1 MYKIYLFR
9 FIMVPQQDKYN
20 FFSFSFDTQLLLQ
33 LFFQNKKKMYEDTT
47 SNMSLVHKYMIKT
60 MNVFYRKHILIEKK
74 LIFYSVSFS
83 KLLVKNLYN
92 RFGIIYWLILFRQ
105 TYPESYDWFTQWT
118 FETDFSKDYERKE
131 LEGFYNSGNK

>member
-92 RFGIIYWLILFRQ
+92 RFGIIY
-105 TYPESYDWFTQWT
+105 
-118 FETDFSKDYERKE
+118 
-131 LEGFYNSGNK
+131 